1 MGSWG
6 WGSPSPPY
14 LVRGRLHPLPEV
26 EGVGAEGEG
35 VGAEGEGVGDGGRR
49 GLGRVLGGTQGRRG
63 GFPLWE
69 RGVTLILSTLST
81 GPG

>member
-1 MGSWG
+1 M
-6 WGSPSPPY
+6 PSRGGRVTLTPY
-14 LVRGRLHPLPEV
+14 QVRGRLHPHPEV

-35 VGAEGEGVGDGGRR
+35 VGAEGVGGR

-69 RGVTLILSTLST
+69 RG
-81 GPG
+81 